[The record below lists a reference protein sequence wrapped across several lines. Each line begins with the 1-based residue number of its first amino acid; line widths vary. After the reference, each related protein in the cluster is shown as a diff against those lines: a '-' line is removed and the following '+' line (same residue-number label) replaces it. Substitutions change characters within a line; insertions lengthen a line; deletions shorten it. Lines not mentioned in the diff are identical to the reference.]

1 MTRQLTL
8 FALLGLALLLT
19 ACQGGT
25 RVIKDGFTA
34 RQVTEEDMRFLRSTR
49 SWDTYCRW
57 DQLVMEQSS
66 GNWYCPPDASKDAFN
81 TKVESVKIDP
91 AKADAVISAAIHG
104 LFFFGGMGLFGALAP
119 ETTVVQNGPT
129 IRSST
134 TVLGGPIHPGVAP

>member
-1 MTRQLTL
+1 MSLKTLCVLSLCLLAGLT
-8 FALLGLALLLT
+8 G
-19 ACQGGT
+19 CQGGT

-57 DQLVMEQSS
+57 DQLMMEQSS
-66 GNWYCPPDASKDAFN
+66 GNWYCPPDSSKEAYN
-81 TKVESVKIDP
+81 TRVESVKIDP

-104 LFFFGGMGLFGALAP
+104 LFFFGGMGLFGALVP

-134 TVLGGPIHPGVAP
+134 TVLGGPVHPGVAP